1 MTPERESPQEKKR
14 RDYRERV
21 SGGNRR
27 NAEARKKEKK
37 KVGHETRSKADELL
51 AQVKPQLSA
60 EDTEVIAGE
69 LTAAHLQKSVSRK
82 GVRKDGAVP
91 LSETLEW
98 QRERRRTSFG
108 RKTSMRPHYD
118 RIATEAVS
126 ILSSLEGEQMI
137 AAARRARVLCTPEN
151 RHKFVDVLSLT
162 QPVDRALD
170 FVRRAISRW
179 SEEHQALCRNK
190 DLDKAFTAWLQKA
203 NRILRKNRLA
213 AQNKLQGQ
221 QAAKTKLRILG
232 KKPSRS

>member
-1 MTPERESPQEKKR
+1 MAFERESPQEKKR
-14 RDYRERV
+14 RDYSERV

-69 LTAAHLQKSVSRK
+69 LTAAHLKKSVSRK
-82 GVRKDGAVP
+82 GVRKDCAVP

-118 RIATEAVS
+118 RIA
-126 ILSSLEGEQMI
+126 
-137 AAARRARVLCTPEN
+137 
-151 RHKFVDVLSLT
+151 
-162 QPVDRALD
+162 
-170 FVRRAISRW
+170 
-179 SEEHQALCRNK
+179 
-190 DLDKAFTAWLQKA
+190 
-203 NRILRKNRLA
+203 
-213 AQNKLQGQ
+213 
-221 QAAKTKLRILG
+221 
-232 KKPSRS
+232 

>member
-14 RDYRERV
+14 RDYSERV

-69 LTAAHLQKSVSRK
+69 LTAAHLRKSVSRQ
-82 GVRKDGAVP
+82 GVRKDGAAP
-91 LSETLEW
+91 FSEILEW
-98 QRERRRTSFG
+98 HRERRRTSFG

-137 AAARRARVLCTPEN
+137 AAARRAGILCAPEN
-151 RHKFVDVLSLT
+151 RHKFVDVLSL
-162 QPVDRALD
+162 PHPIDHALD
-170 FVRRAISRW
+170 FVRRVISHG
-179 SEEHQALCRNK
+179 SVQEHQALCRNK
-190 DLDKAFTAWLQKA
+190 ELDKTFTAWLQRA
-203 NRILRKNRLA
+203 NRILNKDRLA
-213 AQNKLQGQ
+213 AQRKLLNKRQSG
-221 QAAKTKLRILG
+221 
-232 KKPSRS
+232 